1 MKNIEEIKSLLFNSD
16 SDAVIKAT
24 DEYLASPADDEVMAE
39 VYYLR
44 GNAFRQKGDWKMA
57 MNAYL
62 SAIDLNPDSP
72 AVESYRAAQQVL
84 SFYHTDYYNP
94 YSERSV
100 LVRYVNLLKFLNPS
114 SLRKAMLF
122 SWSSAVLKPGISGT
136 RIVILLAKFCLAKNF
151 RFSITCWIDL
161 PV

>member
-16 SDAVIKAT
+16 SDAVIIAT

-84 SFYHTDYYNP
+84 SFYHTDYFNP
-94 YSERSV
+94 
-100 LVRYVNLLKFLNPS
+100 
-114 SLRKAMLF
+114 
-122 SWSSAVLKPGISGT
+122 
-136 RIVILLAKFCLAKNF
+136 
-151 RFSITCWIDL
+151 
-161 PV
+161 

>member
-1 MKNIEEIKSLLFNSD
+1 MKNIEEIKSLLFNCD

-57 MNAYL
+57 MNAYR

-94 YSERSV
+94 
-100 LVRYVNLLKFLNPS
+100 
-114 SLRKAMLF
+114 
-122 SWSSAVLKPGISGT
+122 
-136 RIVILLAKFCLAKNF
+136 
-151 RFSITCWIDL
+151 
-161 PV
+161 

>member
-16 SDAVIKAT
+16 SDAVIIAT

-39 VYYLR
+39 VYSLR

-62 SAIDLNPDSP
+62 SDIDLNPDSP

-94 YSERSV
+94 
-100 LVRYVNLLKFLNPS
+100 
-114 SLRKAMLF
+114 
-122 SWSSAVLKPGISGT
+122 
-136 RIVILLAKFCLAKNF
+136 
-151 RFSITCWIDL
+151 
-161 PV
+161 